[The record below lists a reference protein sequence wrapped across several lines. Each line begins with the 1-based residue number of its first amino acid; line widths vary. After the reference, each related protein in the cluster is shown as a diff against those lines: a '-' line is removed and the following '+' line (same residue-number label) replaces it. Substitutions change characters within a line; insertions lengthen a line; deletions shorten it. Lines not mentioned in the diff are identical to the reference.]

1 MNKDK
6 IIRIIV
12 IVGILLCILGIM
24 NKIFEF
30 TIFNFFKNMTKPYLE
45 RAYEES
51 KKLFIT
57 LSLLK
62 GTTDVIEGSTVNVN
76 VILGMNIQIGD
87 LVQPI
92 YDIIDILWKISLASV
107 VVLKL
112 ETIYYEIF
120 KMKLASILIFISLVT
135 YLPYTFSKNMVTEAL
150 KKISKYTLLG
160 LTFIYILLPGT
171 ILLSSA
177 MSDYFEKEYKEPA
190 VVRLNQSLDKLNKVK
205 DDLFVME
212 QSKNIFN
219 IPGQIEST
227 KNKFSNLGQEISNVS
242 KDLADFTPV
251 IIGITLLSYIIMPLL
266 LLIFLYKLT
275 KSQDGI
281 YYVEKNHDGNWKA
294 FAKLTVKGSRIIG
307 VQYDRKNSSGE
318 LMTVDQKENEKY
330 KSRFGESFRE
340 TSFSMTRSLVS
351 SQDVNSVGGVKDS
364 GALSEFKQLVN
375 FLINKANAG
384 EQGNFKM

>member
-1 MNKDK
+1 MIKLLKILQQNKNK
-6 IIRIIV
+6 IIKIAI
-12 IVGILLCILGIM
+12 IVGILLCIFGLM

-120 KMKLASILIFISLVT
+120 KVKLASILIFISLVT
-135 YLPYTFSKNMVTEAL
+135 YFPYTFYQNALTEIF
-150 KKISKYTLLG
+150 KKISKYSLLA
-160 LTFIYILLPGT
+160 LAFVYVLLPGT
-171 ILLSSA
+171 ILVSSA
-177 MSDYFEKEYKEPA
+177 VSDYFEKEYKEPA
-190 VVRLNQSLDKLNKVK
+190 IVRLNESVNKLNKVK

-212 QSKNIFN
+212 QSKSIFN

-227 KNKFSNLGQEISNVS
+227 KNKFSNLGNEISNVS
-242 KDLADFTPV
+242 KDLSDYTPV

-266 LLIFLYKLT
+266 LLIFLYKMT
-275 KSQDGI
+275 KSLLL
-281 YYVEKNHDGNWKA
+281 EK
-294 FAKLTVKGSRIIG
+294 IG
-307 VQYDRKNSSGE
+307 K
-318 LMTVDQKENEKY
+318 
-330 KSRFGESFRE
+330 
-340 TSFSMTRSLVS
+340 
-351 SQDVNSVGGVKDS
+351 
-364 GALSEFKQLVN
+364 
-375 FLINKANAG
+375 
-384 EQGNFKM
+384 

>member
-1 MNKDK
+1 MIKLLKILQQNKNK
-6 IIRIIV
+6 IIKIAI
-12 IVGILLCILGIM
+12 IVGILLCIFGLM

-120 KMKLASILIFISLVT
+120 KVKLASILIFISLVT
-135 YLPYTFSKNMVTEAL
+135 YFPYTFYQNTVTEIFT
-150 KKISKYTLLG
+150 KISKYSLLA
-160 LTFIYILLPGT
+160 LAFVYVLLPGT
-171 ILLSSA
+171 ILVSSA
-177 MSDYFEKEYKEPA
+177 VSDYFEKEYKEPA
-190 VVRLNQSLDKLNKVK
+190 IVRLNESVNKLNKVK

-212 QSKNIFN
+212 QSKSIFN

-227 KNKFSNLGQEISNVS
+227 KNKFSNLGNEISNVS
-242 KDLADFTPV
+242 KDLSDYTPV

-266 LLIFLYKLT
+266 LLIFLYKMT
-275 KSQDGI
+275 KSLLL
-281 YYVEKNHDGNWKA
+281 EK
-294 FAKLTVKGSRIIG
+294 IG
-307 VQYDRKNSSGE
+307 K
-318 LMTVDQKENEKY
+318 
-330 KSRFGESFRE
+330 
-340 TSFSMTRSLVS
+340 
-351 SQDVNSVGGVKDS
+351 
-364 GALSEFKQLVN
+364 
-375 FLINKANAG
+375 
-384 EQGNFKM
+384 

>member
-1 MNKDK
+1 MINLFKMNKDK

-30 TIFNFFKNMTKPYLE
+30 IIFNFFKNMTKPYLE

-135 YLPYTFSKNMVTEAL
+135 YLPYTFSKNMVTEVL

-275 KSQDGI
+275 KSLLL
-281 YYVEKNHDGNWKA
+281 EK
-294 FAKLTVKGSRIIG
+294 
-307 VQYDRKNSSGE
+307 
-318 LMTVDQKENEKY
+318 
-330 KSRFGESFRE
+330 
-340 TSFSMTRSLVS
+340 
-351 SQDVNSVGGVKDS
+351 
-364 GALSEFKQLVN
+364 LSK
-375 FLINKANAG
+375 
-384 EQGNFKM
+384 

>member
-1 MNKDK
+1 MINLFKMNKDK

-30 TIFNFFKNMTKPYLE
+30 TIFNFLKNMTKPYLE

-275 KSQDGI
+275 KSLLL
-281 YYVEKNHDGNWKA
+281 EK
-294 FAKLTVKGSRIIG
+294 
-307 VQYDRKNSSGE
+307 
-318 LMTVDQKENEKY
+318 
-330 KSRFGESFRE
+330 
-340 TSFSMTRSLVS
+340 
-351 SQDVNSVGGVKDS
+351 
-364 GALSEFKQLVN
+364 LSK
-375 FLINKANAG
+375 
-384 EQGNFKM
+384 

>member
-1 MNKDK
+1 MIKLLKILQQNKNK
-6 IIRIIV
+6 IIKIAII
-12 IVGILLCILGIM
+12 IGILLCIFGLM

-30 TIFNFFKNMTKPYLE
+30 TVFNFFKNMTKPYLE

-120 KMKLASILIFISLVT
+120 KVKLASILIFISLVT
-135 YLPYTFSKNMVTEAL
+135 YFPYAFYQNTITEIF
-150 KKISKYTLLG
+150 KKISKYSLLV
-160 LTFIYILLPGT
+160 LAFVYVLLPGT
-171 ILLSSA
+171 ILVSSA
-177 MSDYFEKEYKEPA
+177 VSDYFEKEYKEPA
-190 VVRLNQSLDKLNKVK
+190 IVRLNESVNKLNKVK

-212 QSKNIFN
+212 QSKSIFN

-227 KNKFSNLGQEISNVS
+227 KNKFSNLGNEISNVS
-242 KDLADFTPV
+242 KDLSDYTPV

-266 LLIFLYKLT
+266 LLMFLYKMT
-275 KSQDGI
+275 KSLLL
-281 YYVEKNHDGNWKA
+281 EKISK
-294 FAKLTVKGSRIIG
+294 
-307 VQYDRKNSSGE
+307 
-318 LMTVDQKENEKY
+318 
-330 KSRFGESFRE
+330 
-340 TSFSMTRSLVS
+340 
-351 SQDVNSVGGVKDS
+351 
-364 GALSEFKQLVN
+364 
-375 FLINKANAG
+375 
-384 EQGNFKM
+384 

>member
-1 MNKDK
+1 MINLFKMNKDK

-120 KMKLASILIFISLVT
+120 KIKLASILIFISLVT
-135 YLPYTFSKNMVTEAL
+135 YLPYTFSKNMVTEVL

-275 KSQDGI
+275 KSLLL
-281 YYVEKNHDGNWKA
+281 EK
-294 FAKLTVKGSRIIG
+294 
-307 VQYDRKNSSGE
+307 
-318 LMTVDQKENEKY
+318 
-330 KSRFGESFRE
+330 
-340 TSFSMTRSLVS
+340 
-351 SQDVNSVGGVKDS
+351 
-364 GALSEFKQLVN
+364 LSK
-375 FLINKANAG
+375 
-384 EQGNFKM
+384 

>member
-1 MNKDK
+1 MINLFKMNKDK

-135 YLPYTFSKNMVTEAL
+135 YLPYTFSKNMVTEVL

-219 IPGQIEST
+219 IPSQIEST

-275 KSQDGI
+275 KSLLL
-281 YYVEKNHDGNWKA
+281 EK
-294 FAKLTVKGSRIIG
+294 
-307 VQYDRKNSSGE
+307 
-318 LMTVDQKENEKY
+318 
-330 KSRFGESFRE
+330 
-340 TSFSMTRSLVS
+340 
-351 SQDVNSVGGVKDS
+351 
-364 GALSEFKQLVN
+364 LSK
-375 FLINKANAG
+375 
-384 EQGNFKM
+384 

>member
-1 MNKDK
+1 VINLFKMNKDK

-135 YLPYTFSKNMVTEAL
+135 YFPYTFSKNMVTEAL

-275 KSQDGI
+275 KSLLL
-281 YYVEKNHDGNWKA
+281 EK
-294 FAKLTVKGSRIIG
+294 
-307 VQYDRKNSSGE
+307 
-318 LMTVDQKENEKY
+318 
-330 KSRFGESFRE
+330 
-340 TSFSMTRSLVS
+340 
-351 SQDVNSVGGVKDS
+351 
-364 GALSEFKQLVN
+364 LSK
-375 FLINKANAG
+375 
-384 EQGNFKM
+384 

>member
-1 MNKDK
+1 MINLFKMNKDK

-30 TIFNFFKNMTKPYLE
+30 TIFNFFKNMTKAYLE

-87 LVQPI
+87 LIQPI

-275 KSQDGI
+275 KSLLL
-281 YYVEKNHDGNWKA
+281 EK
-294 FAKLTVKGSRIIG
+294 
-307 VQYDRKNSSGE
+307 
-318 LMTVDQKENEKY
+318 
-330 KSRFGESFRE
+330 
-340 TSFSMTRSLVS
+340 
-351 SQDVNSVGGVKDS
+351 
-364 GALSEFKQLVN
+364 LSK
-375 FLINKANAG
+375 
-384 EQGNFKM
+384 

>member
-1 MNKDK
+1 MINLFKMNKDK

-120 KMKLASILIFISLVT
+120 RMKLASILIFISLVT

-160 LTFIYILLPGT
+160 LAFIYILLPGT

-275 KSQDGI
+275 KSLLL
-281 YYVEKNHDGNWKA
+281 EK
-294 FAKLTVKGSRIIG
+294 
-307 VQYDRKNSSGE
+307 
-318 LMTVDQKENEKY
+318 
-330 KSRFGESFRE
+330 
-340 TSFSMTRSLVS
+340 
-351 SQDVNSVGGVKDS
+351 
-364 GALSEFKQLVN
+364 LSK
-375 FLINKANAG
+375 
-384 EQGNFKM
+384 

>member
-1 MNKDK
+1 MINLFKMNKDK

-275 KSQDGI
+275 KSLLL
-281 YYVEKNHDGNWKA
+281 EK
-294 FAKLTVKGSRIIG
+294 
-307 VQYDRKNSSGE
+307 
-318 LMTVDQKENEKY
+318 
-330 KSRFGESFRE
+330 
-340 TSFSMTRSLVS
+340 
-351 SQDVNSVGGVKDS
+351 
-364 GALSEFKQLVN
+364 LSK
-375 FLINKANAG
+375 
-384 EQGNFKM
+384 

>member
-1 MNKDK
+1 MLKILQQNKNK
-6 IIRIIV
+6 IIKIAIIT
-12 IVGILLCILGIM
+12 GILLCILGLM
-24 NKIFEF
+24 DKIFEF

-92 YDIIDILWKISLASV
+92 YDIIDILWKISLVSV

-120 KMKLASILIFISLVT
+120 KVKLASILIFISLVS
-135 YLPYTFSKNMVTEAL
+135 YFPYTFFQNTITEIL
-150 KKISKYTLLG
+150 KKVSKYAVLALA
-160 LTFIYILLPGT
+160 FVYILLPGT
-171 ILLSSA
+171 ILVSSA
-177 MSDYFEKEYKEPA
+177 VSDYFEKEYKEPA
-190 VVRLNQSLDKLNKVK
+190 IARLNESVNKMNKVK

-212 QSKNIFN
+212 QSKSIFN

-227 KNKFSNLGQEISNVS
+227 KNKFSNLGNEISNVS
-242 KDLADFTPV
+242 KDLSDYTPV

-266 LLIFLYKLT
+266 LLIFLYKMT
-275 KSQDGI
+275 KSLLL
-281 YYVEKNHDGNWKA
+281 EKMGK
-294 FAKLTVKGSRIIG
+294 
-307 VQYDRKNSSGE
+307 
-318 LMTVDQKENEKY
+318 
-330 KSRFGESFRE
+330 
-340 TSFSMTRSLVS
+340 
-351 SQDVNSVGGVKDS
+351 
-364 GALSEFKQLVN
+364 
-375 FLINKANAG
+375 
-384 EQGNFKM
+384 

>member
-1 MNKDK
+1 MINLFKMNKDK

-107 VVLKL
+107 IVLKL

-275 KSQDGI
+275 KSLLL
-281 YYVEKNHDGNWKA
+281 EK
-294 FAKLTVKGSRIIG
+294 
-307 VQYDRKNSSGE
+307 
-318 LMTVDQKENEKY
+318 
-330 KSRFGESFRE
+330 
-340 TSFSMTRSLVS
+340 
-351 SQDVNSVGGVKDS
+351 
-364 GALSEFKQLVN
+364 LSK
-375 FLINKANAG
+375 
-384 EQGNFKM
+384 

>member
-1 MNKDK
+1 MINLFKMNKDK

-135 YLPYTFSKNMVTEAL
+135 YLPYTFSKNMVTEVL

-251 IIGITLLSYIIMPLL
+251 IIGITLVSYIIMPLL

-275 KSQDGI
+275 KSLLL
-281 YYVEKNHDGNWKA
+281 EK
-294 FAKLTVKGSRIIG
+294 
-307 VQYDRKNSSGE
+307 
-318 LMTVDQKENEKY
+318 
-330 KSRFGESFRE
+330 
-340 TSFSMTRSLVS
+340 
-351 SQDVNSVGGVKDS
+351 
-364 GALSEFKQLVN
+364 LSK
-375 FLINKANAG
+375 
-384 EQGNFKM
+384 

>member
-1 MNKDK
+1 
-6 IIRIIV
+6 
-12 IVGILLCILGIM
+12 M

-120 KMKLASILIFISLVT
+120 KVKLASILIFISLVT
-135 YLPYTFSKNMVTEAL
+135 YFPYTFYQNTVTEIF
-150 KKISKYTLLG
+150 KKISKYSLLA
-160 LTFIYILLPGT
+160 LAFVYVLLPGT
-171 ILLSSA
+171 ILVSSA
-177 MSDYFEKEYKEPA
+177 VSDYFEKEYKEPA
-190 VVRLNQSLDKLNKVK
+190 IVRLNESVNKMNKVK

-212 QSKNIFN
+212 QSKSIFN

-227 KNKFSNLGQEISNVS
+227 KNKFSNLGNEISNVS
-242 KDLADFTPV
+242 KDLSDYTPV

-266 LLIFLYKLT
+266 LLIFLYKMT
-275 KSQDGI
+275 KSLLL
-281 YYVEKNHDGNWKA
+281 EKI
-294 FAKLTVKGSRIIG
+294 AK
-307 VQYDRKNSSGE
+307 
-318 LMTVDQKENEKY
+318 
-330 KSRFGESFRE
+330 
-340 TSFSMTRSLVS
+340 
-351 SQDVNSVGGVKDS
+351 
-364 GALSEFKQLVN
+364 
-375 FLINKANAG
+375 
-384 EQGNFKM
+384 

>member
-1 MNKDK
+1 VINLFKMNKDK

-135 YLPYTFSKNMVTEAL
+135 YLPYTFSKNMVTEVL

-219 IPGQIEST
+219 IPSQIEST

-275 KSQDGI
+275 KSLLL
-281 YYVEKNHDGNWKA
+281 EK
-294 FAKLTVKGSRIIG
+294 
-307 VQYDRKNSSGE
+307 
-318 LMTVDQKENEKY
+318 
-330 KSRFGESFRE
+330 
-340 TSFSMTRSLVS
+340 
-351 SQDVNSVGGVKDS
+351 
-364 GALSEFKQLVN
+364 LSK
-375 FLINKANAG
+375 
-384 EQGNFKM
+384 

>member
-1 MNKDK
+1 MIKLLKILQQNKNK
-6 IIRIIV
+6 IIKIAI
-12 IVGILLCILGIM
+12 IVGILLCIFGLM

-120 KMKLASILIFISLVT
+120 KVKLASILIFISLVT
-135 YLPYTFSKNMVTEAL
+135 YFPYTFYQNALTEIF
-150 KKISKYTLLG
+150 KKISKYSLLA
-160 LTFIYILLPGT
+160 LAFV
-171 ILLSSA
+171 SSA
-177 MSDYFEKEYKEPA
+177 VSDYFEKEYKEPA
-190 VVRLNQSLDKLNKVK
+190 IVRLNESVNKLNKVK

-212 QSKNIFN
+212 QSKSIFN

-227 KNKFSNLGQEISNVS
+227 KNKFSNLGNEISNVS
-242 KDLADFTPV
+242 KDLSDYTPV

-266 LLIFLYKLT
+266 LLIFLYKMT
-275 KSQDGI
+275 KSLLLD
-281 YYVEKNHDGNWKA
+281 K
-294 FAKLTVKGSRIIG
+294 IG
-307 VQYDRKNSSGE
+307 K
-318 LMTVDQKENEKY
+318 
-330 KSRFGESFRE
+330 
-340 TSFSMTRSLVS
+340 
-351 SQDVNSVGGVKDS
+351 
-364 GALSEFKQLVN
+364 
-375 FLINKANAG
+375 
-384 EQGNFKM
+384 

>member
-1 MNKDK
+1 MINLFKMNKDK

-171 ILLSSA
+171 ILLSSG

-275 KSQDGI
+275 KSLLL
-281 YYVEKNHDGNWKA
+281 EK
-294 FAKLTVKGSRIIG
+294 
-307 VQYDRKNSSGE
+307 
-318 LMTVDQKENEKY
+318 
-330 KSRFGESFRE
+330 
-340 TSFSMTRSLVS
+340 
-351 SQDVNSVGGVKDS
+351 
-364 GALSEFKQLVN
+364 LSK
-375 FLINKANAG
+375 
-384 EQGNFKM
+384 

>member
-1 MNKDK
+1 MINLFKMNKDK

-30 TIFNFFKNMTKPYLE
+30 TIFNFFKNMTKHYLE

-120 KMKLASILIFISLVT
+120 KMKLA
-135 YLPYTFSKNMVTEAL
+135 
-150 KKISKYTLLG
+150 
-160 LTFIYILLPGT
+160 
-171 ILLSSA
+171 
-177 MSDYFEKEYKEPA
+177 
-190 VVRLNQSLDKLNKVK
+190 
-205 DDLFVME
+205 
-212 QSKNIFN
+212 
-219 IPGQIEST
+219 
-227 KNKFSNLGQEISNVS
+227 
-242 KDLADFTPV
+242 
-251 IIGITLLSYIIMPLL
+251 
-266 LLIFLYKLT
+266 
-275 KSQDGI
+275 
-281 YYVEKNHDGNWKA
+281 
-294 FAKLTVKGSRIIG
+294 
-307 VQYDRKNSSGE
+307 
-318 LMTVDQKENEKY
+318 
-330 KSRFGESFRE
+330 
-340 TSFSMTRSLVS
+340 
-351 SQDVNSVGGVKDS
+351 
-364 GALSEFKQLVN
+364 
-375 FLINKANAG
+375 
-384 EQGNFKM
+384 

>member
-1 MNKDK
+1 MINLFKMNKDK

-219 IPGQIEST
+219 IPSQIEST

-275 KSQDGI
+275 KSLLL
-281 YYVEKNHDGNWKA
+281 EK
-294 FAKLTVKGSRIIG
+294 
-307 VQYDRKNSSGE
+307 
-318 LMTVDQKENEKY
+318 
-330 KSRFGESFRE
+330 
-340 TSFSMTRSLVS
+340 
-351 SQDVNSVGGVKDS
+351 
-364 GALSEFKQLVN
+364 LSK
-375 FLINKANAG
+375 
-384 EQGNFKM
+384 

>member
-1 MNKDK
+1 MINLFKMNKDK

-171 ILLSSA
+171 ILLSST

-275 KSQDGI
+275 KSLLL
-281 YYVEKNHDGNWKA
+281 EK
-294 FAKLTVKGSRIIG
+294 
-307 VQYDRKNSSGE
+307 
-318 LMTVDQKENEKY
+318 
-330 KSRFGESFRE
+330 
-340 TSFSMTRSLVS
+340 
-351 SQDVNSVGGVKDS
+351 
-364 GALSEFKQLVN
+364 LSK
-375 FLINKANAG
+375 
-384 EQGNFKM
+384 

>member
-1 MNKDK
+1 MYEVINLFKMNKDK

-275 KSQDGI
+275 KSLLL
-281 YYVEKNHDGNWKA
+281 EK
-294 FAKLTVKGSRIIG
+294 
-307 VQYDRKNSSGE
+307 
-318 LMTVDQKENEKY
+318 
-330 KSRFGESFRE
+330 
-340 TSFSMTRSLVS
+340 
-351 SQDVNSVGGVKDS
+351 
-364 GALSEFKQLVN
+364 LSK
-375 FLINKANAG
+375 
-384 EQGNFKM
+384 

>member
-135 YLPYTFSKNMVTEAL
+135 YLPYTFSKNMVTEVL

-219 IPGQIEST
+219 IPSQIEST

-275 KSQDGI
+275 KSLLL
-281 YYVEKNHDGNWKA
+281 EK
-294 FAKLTVKGSRIIG
+294 
-307 VQYDRKNSSGE
+307 
-318 LMTVDQKENEKY
+318 
-330 KSRFGESFRE
+330 
-340 TSFSMTRSLVS
+340 
-351 SQDVNSVGGVKDS
+351 
-364 GALSEFKQLVN
+364 LSK
-375 FLINKANAG
+375 
-384 EQGNFKM
+384 

>member
-135 YLPYTFSKNMVTEAL
+135 YFPYTFSKNMVTEAL

-275 KSQDGI
+275 KSLLL
-281 YYVEKNHDGNWKA
+281 EK
-294 FAKLTVKGSRIIG
+294 
-307 VQYDRKNSSGE
+307 
-318 LMTVDQKENEKY
+318 
-330 KSRFGESFRE
+330 
-340 TSFSMTRSLVS
+340 
-351 SQDVNSVGGVKDS
+351 
-364 GALSEFKQLVN
+364 LSK
-375 FLINKANAG
+375 
-384 EQGNFKM
+384 

>member
-1 MNKDK
+1 MINLFKMNKDK

-160 LTFIYILLPGT
+160 LTFIYIL
-171 ILLSSA
+171 
-177 MSDYFEKEYKEPA
+177 
-190 VVRLNQSLDKLNKVK
+190 
-205 DDLFVME
+205 
-212 QSKNIFN
+212 
-219 IPGQIEST
+219 
-227 KNKFSNLGQEISNVS
+227 
-242 KDLADFTPV
+242 
-251 IIGITLLSYIIMPLL
+251 
-266 LLIFLYKLT
+266 
-275 KSQDGI
+275 
-281 YYVEKNHDGNWKA
+281 
-294 FAKLTVKGSRIIG
+294 
-307 VQYDRKNSSGE
+307 
-318 LMTVDQKENEKY
+318 
-330 KSRFGESFRE
+330 
-340 TSFSMTRSLVS
+340 
-351 SQDVNSVGGVKDS
+351 
-364 GALSEFKQLVN
+364 
-375 FLINKANAG
+375 
-384 EQGNFKM
+384 

>member
-1 MNKDK
+1 MINLFKMNKDK

-275 KSQDGI
+275 KSLLL
-281 YYVEKNHDGNWKA
+281 EKLSK
-294 FAKLTVKGSRIIG
+294 
-307 VQYDRKNSSGE
+307 KN
-318 LMTVDQKENEKY
+318 
-330 KSRFGESFRE
+330 
-340 TSFSMTRSLVS
+340 
-351 SQDVNSVGGVKDS
+351 
-364 GALSEFKQLVN
+364 
-375 FLINKANAG
+375 
-384 EQGNFKM
+384 

>member
-1 MNKDK
+1 MINLFKMNKDK

-251 IIGITLLSYIIMPLL
+251 IIGITLVSYIIMPLL

-275 KSQDGI
+275 KSLLL
-281 YYVEKNHDGNWKA
+281 EK
-294 FAKLTVKGSRIIG
+294 
-307 VQYDRKNSSGE
+307 
-318 LMTVDQKENEKY
+318 
-330 KSRFGESFRE
+330 
-340 TSFSMTRSLVS
+340 
-351 SQDVNSVGGVKDS
+351 
-364 GALSEFKQLVN
+364 LSK
-375 FLINKANAG
+375 
-384 EQGNFKM
+384 

>member
-1 MNKDK
+1 MINLFKMNKDK

-87 LVQPI
+87 LIQPI

-135 YLPYTFSKNMVTEAL
+135 YLPYTFSKNMVTEIL

-275 KSQDGI
+275 KSLLL
-281 YYVEKNHDGNWKA
+281 EK
-294 FAKLTVKGSRIIG
+294 
-307 VQYDRKNSSGE
+307 
-318 LMTVDQKENEKY
+318 
-330 KSRFGESFRE
+330 
-340 TSFSMTRSLVS
+340 
-351 SQDVNSVGGVKDS
+351 
-364 GALSEFKQLVN
+364 LSK
-375 FLINKANAG
+375 
-384 EQGNFKM
+384 

>member
-1 MNKDK
+1 
-6 IIRIIV
+6 
-12 IVGILLCILGIM
+12 
-24 NKIFEF
+24 
-30 TIFNFFKNMTKPYLE
+30 
-45 RAYEES
+45 
-51 KKLFIT
+51 
-57 LSLLK
+57 
-62 GTTDVIEGSTVNVN
+62 
-76 VILGMNIQIGD
+76 
-87 LVQPI
+87 
-92 YDIIDILWKISLASV
+92 
-107 VVLKL
+107 
-112 ETIYYEIF
+112 
-120 KMKLASILIFISLVT
+120 MKLASILIFISLVT

-275 KSQDGI
+275 KSLL
-281 YYVEKNHDGNWKA
+281 Y
-294 FAKLTVKGSRIIG
+294 S
-307 VQYDRKNSSGE
+307 
-318 LMTVDQKENEKY
+318 
-330 KSRFGESFRE
+330 
-340 TSFSMTRSLVS
+340 
-351 SQDVNSVGGVKDS
+351 
-364 GALSEFKQLVN
+364 
-375 FLINKANAG
+375 
-384 EQGNFKM
+384 

>member
-1 MNKDK
+1 MINLFKMNKDK

-45 RAYEES
+45 RSYEEP

-275 KSQDGI
+275 KSLLL
-281 YYVEKNHDGNWKA
+281 EK
-294 FAKLTVKGSRIIG
+294 
-307 VQYDRKNSSGE
+307 
-318 LMTVDQKENEKY
+318 
-330 KSRFGESFRE
+330 
-340 TSFSMTRSLVS
+340 
-351 SQDVNSVGGVKDS
+351 
-364 GALSEFKQLVN
+364 LSK
-375 FLINKANAG
+375 
-384 EQGNFKM
+384 

>member
-1 MNKDK
+1 MINLFKMNKDK

-205 DDLFVME
+205 NDLFVME

-275 KSQDGI
+275 KSLLL
-281 YYVEKNHDGNWKA
+281 EK
-294 FAKLTVKGSRIIG
+294 
-307 VQYDRKNSSGE
+307 
-318 LMTVDQKENEKY
+318 
-330 KSRFGESFRE
+330 
-340 TSFSMTRSLVS
+340 
-351 SQDVNSVGGVKDS
+351 
-364 GALSEFKQLVN
+364 LSK
-375 FLINKANAG
+375 
-384 EQGNFKM
+384 